1 MSSRKYIS
9 IEVTR
14 DKTLRK
20 KGSNFSLF
28 QKKANYTS
36 KWSCSTEFS
45 KKLVSRSFEVIR
57 GHPRS
62 SKNRE
67 TIYLNFAS
75 SSQEGN
81 LKIDILG
88 KEPGDLKNRD
98 SNHLPSDFE
107 TECASAKLAQITID
121 HDSTPG
127 NSELVIESD
136 RPKKVI
142 GSLQRR
148 IQKNILEPNADSPL
162 NFQKSL

>member
-1 MSSRKYIS
+1 MLTNGRRTATIVAVTICSLYSLDVDDFNELLEEYPVMRRAMEKVAAARLSS
-9 IEVTR
+9 
-14 DKTLRK
+14 L
-20 KGSNFSLF
+20 GL
-28 QKKANYTS
+28 
-36 KWSCSTEFS
+36 
-45 KKLVSRSFEVIR
+45 
-57 GHPRS
+57 
-62 SKNRE
+62 KNC
-67 TIYLNFAS
+67 IFS
-75 SSQEGN
+75 SSYQEEN
-81 LKIDILG
+81 IKIGILG

>member
-1 MSSRKYIS
+1 MLTNGRRTATIVAVTICSLYSLDVDDFNELLEEYPVMRRAMEKVAAARLSSLGLKIVY
-9 IEVTR
+9 TC
-14 DKTLRK
+14 L
-20 KGSNFSLF
+20 FS
-28 QKKANYTS
+28 
-36 KWSCSTEFS
+36 
-45 KKLVSRSFEVIR
+45 
-57 GHPRS
+57 
-62 SKNRE
+62 
-67 TIYLNFAS
+67 S
-75 SSQEGN
+75 SSQEE
-81 LKIDILG
+81 KINIGILG